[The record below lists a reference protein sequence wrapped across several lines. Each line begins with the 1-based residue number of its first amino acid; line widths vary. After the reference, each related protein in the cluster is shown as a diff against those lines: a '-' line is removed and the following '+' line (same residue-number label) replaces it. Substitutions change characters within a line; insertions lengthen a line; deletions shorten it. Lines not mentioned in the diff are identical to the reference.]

1 MPPNCNIPAA
11 SRRQRKSTSPSRAH
25 RQTRLALAD
34 MLPQVGLQ
42 GGYGYMHGLKVGD
55 ETVLDG
61 GSFGVMDKINGFLAD
76 MLSNGQ
82 N

>member
-1 MPPNCNIPAA
+1 MARSQA
-11 SRRQRKSTSPSRAH
+11 
-25 RQTRLALAD
+25 RLALAD

-61 GSFGVMDKINGFLAD
+61 GSKFQIQVQHNNSVRLT
-76 MLSNGQ
+76 LYE
-82 N
+82 